1 MYIIRVAEPAD
12 YEMIAETVTRI
23 KPEPVT
29 GEEILKQDRRLLNDP
44 AWAFRRMVAV
54 RPEDGQ
60 VVGYCFAE
68 RGEWE
73 PEGRCVVYAAVH
85 PDFRGKGA
93 GQSLLDAAES
103 FARELG
109 ANRVRSWCSG
119 EHDDAFA
126 WAQRRGFKLTR
137 QRTESVLDLKSFD
150 MAPFAPAI
158 DRVRA
163 NGLTLTL
170 MDGATLPEELLR
182 QVYELDCTTSPD
194 VPVWQADDTVQSWE
208 QYRKDWVEYP
218 DPFVVALA
226 LDGDRLV
233 GMSTLYFA
241 TIPGNSASIG
251 YTAVLREYRGR
262 GIAMAAKLLTMQEA
276 MRQGVPSIRTNNDPD
291 NPPMLAVNVKL
302 GFKFIPGPRLMEKQI

>member
-1 MYIIRVAEPAD
+1 
-12 YEMIAETVTRI
+12 
-23 KPEPVT
+23 
-29 GEEILKQDRRLLNDP
+29 
-44 AWAFRRMVAV
+44 
-54 RPEDGQ
+54 
-60 VVGYCFAE
+60 
-68 RGEWE
+68 
-73 PEGRCVVYAAVH
+73 
-85 PDFRGKGA
+85 
-93 GQSLLDAAES
+93 
-103 FARELG
+103 
-109 ANRVRSWCSG
+109 NRVRSWCSG